1 MLWRGAMTSI
11 TANRNFAYR
20 ALSPIS
26 HTAKDGGPAEGGVR
40 AMKSER
46 VERVE
51 RVPISAWCVPKSTFI
66 SIKDMPAVVKQH
78 AELVAEWAN
87 PLW

>member
-1 MLWRGAMTSI
+1 MLWRGAMTST

-40 AMKSER
+40 AMKS
-46 VERVE
+46 ERVE